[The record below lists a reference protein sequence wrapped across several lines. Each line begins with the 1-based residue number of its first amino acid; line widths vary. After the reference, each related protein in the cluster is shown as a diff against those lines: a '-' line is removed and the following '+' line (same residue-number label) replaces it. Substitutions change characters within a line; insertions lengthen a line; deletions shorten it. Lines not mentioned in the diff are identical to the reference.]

1 VQAAAQ
7 ALVAQRLLLEEP
19 GIVQDVE
26 FYTTPAMSV
35 TIPAN
40 P

>member
-1 VQAAAQ
+1 VQSAAQ
-7 ALVAQRLLLEEP
+7 ALVKQRLLLEEP
-19 GIVQDVE
+19 GIVQDLE
-26 FYTTPAMSV
+26 FYTTPPVSV

>member
-1 VQAAAQ
+1 VTATAQ
-7 ALVAQRLLLEEP
+7 QLVKQRVLLELP

-26 FYTTPAMSV
+26 FCTTPAMSV
-35 TIPAN
+35 AVPAN